1 MNKATKKVK
10 DALISRYKAPG
21 FSVPVTMRE
30 RPLRTQFRAFT
41 KEAAAQAKPLP
52 TPDAMNPM
60 SMVDPMMAGQLLGQ
74 ALDMTGTP
82 DPMQEAQM
90 EQQAAIEQ
98 QMAAQ
103 MAATQPQM
111 AAAPVQGGPQPMMAP
126 EQLPASPGAA
136 QAATRVPA
144 QPGPGVNSQQ
154 ILAALFGGR

>member
-10 DALISRYKAPG
+10 DALISRYKAQG
-21 FSVPVTMRE
+21 FVVPVAMRE

-41 KEAAAQAKPLP
+41 KDAAAQAKPLP
-52 TPDAMNPM
+52 TPDPMNPM
-60 SMVDPMMAGQLLGQ
+60 GQVDPMMAGQLLGQ
-74 ALDMTGTP
+74 ALDMSGTP

-90 EQQAAIEQ
+90 QQEAAMQQ

-111 AAAPVQGGPQPMMAP
+111 AGMAPQAGPQPMMAP
-126 EQLPASPGAA
+126 EQLPAQPGAA
-136 QAATRVPA
+136 QAQTRVPA
-144 QPGPGVNSQQ
+144 QPGPGINSQQ